1 MPSPGLPL
9 RPGRH
14 LPGAVDSRLMSHI
27 TRALEANV
35 SRAPELTAVTG
46 SRTSLTWRELRDE
59 VAVVAAQLQDTRTL
73 GLLMENSPAWIVT
86 DLAALHAGVVNIPL
100 PGFFSDEQLQHAI
113 QDGQIDTV
121 ITDNPARIKSLLPT
135 SREVNL
141 EIAGKPCVQMFF
153 PVDGANEKHS
163 NTVKVTY
170 TSGTTG
176 TPRGVQLA
184 LKAIETVAASL
195 AEASSADRGD
205 RALVLLPLSILLE
218 NIGSVYVPII
228 AGAEIIV
235 PDSGDLGLSGSSQ
248 IDAEIFAAAL
258 QRIRPTAMI
267 LPPQLLK
274 LLVALAKQHALPDS
288 FRFIAVGG
296 APVGIALLDAAREL
310 ELPVYQGY
318 GLSEACSVVALNTA
332 ENNRMGS
339 VGRLLAHNKARIS
352 EDGEIVIL
360 GETFNGY
367 LNGNGRNTYGELAT
381 GDLGYLDE
389 EGYLYVTGRCRDR
402 IITGYGRNI
411 SPEWIESGF
420 LSHPLIAQAVV
431 FGNDMPCLAAV
442 LVLAQHDP
450 QDINADVI
458 DSAMQEVN
466 ERLPDYARV
475 RDYVIADTPFSVA
488 SGELSASGSPCRA
501 AIERHYFGRIKNQP
515 EVQNEHLL

>member
-1 MPSPGLPL
+1 
-9 RPGRH
+9 
-14 LPGAVDSRLMSHI
+14 MSNI
-27 TRALEANV
+27 TRALEVNA
-35 SRAPELTAVTG
+35 SRAPERTAVTG
-46 SRTSLTWRELRDE
+46 SRRSLTWRELHAE
-59 VAVVAAQLQDTRTL
+59 VAAVAAQLQGTRTL

-86 DLAALHAGVVNIPL
+86 DLAAIHAGIVNIPL
-100 PGFFSDEQLQHAI
+100 PGFFSDEQLRHAI
-113 QDGQIDTV
+113 QDAQIDTV
-121 ITDNPARIKSLLPT
+121 ITDNPARLKSLLPG
-135 SREVNL
+135 SREVSL

-153 PVDGANEKHS
+153 PVNGADKTHS

-176 TPRGVQLA
+176 TPRGVQLS

-195 AEASSADRGD
+195 AEAASAGRDD

-218 NIGSVYVPII
+218 NIGSIYVPII

-235 PDSGDLGLSGSSQ
+235 PDPGDLGLSGSSQ
-248 IDAEIFAAAL
+248 IDAGMFAAAL

-318 GLSEACSVVALNTA
+318 GLSEACSVVALNTV

-339 VGRLLAHNKARIS
+339 VGKLLAHNKVRIN
-352 EDGEIVIL
+352 EDGEIIIL

-389 EGYLYVTGRCRDR
+389 DGYLYVTGRCRDR
-402 IITGYGRNI
+402 IITGFGRNI
-411 SPEWIESGF
+411 SPEWIESEL
-420 LSHPLIAQAVV
+420 LSHPLIAQTVV
-431 FGNDMPCLAAV
+431 FGNDMPCLVAV
-442 LVLAQHDP
+442 LVLAQYDP
-450 QDINADVI
+450 QDINMDVI
-458 DSAMQEVN
+458 DSAMQDVN

-475 RDYVIADTPFSVA
+475 RDYVIADAPFSVA
-488 SGELSASGSPCRA
+488 SGELSASGSPCRS
-501 AIERHYFGRIKNQP
+501 AIEQHYFGQIGNQP

>member
-1 MPSPGLPL
+1 MPVA
-9 RPGRH
+9 H
-14 LPGAVDSRLMSHI
+14 LPGAVDSRLMSNI
-27 TRALEANV
+27 IRALDANATC
-35 SRAPELTAVTG
+35 APDRIAVTG
-46 SRTSLTWRELRDE
+46 SRVTLTWRELHDE
-59 VAVVAAQLQDTRTL
+59 VDTLAENLRGCRTL
-73 GLLMENSPAWIVT
+73 GLLLENSPAWIT
-86 DLAALHAGVVNIPL
+86 ADLAAIRAGIVNIPL
-100 PGFFSDEQLQHAI
+100 PGFFSEEQLRHAMR
-113 QDGQIDTV
+113 DGQVDTV
-121 ITDNPARIKSLLPT
+121 ITDNPARLKSLLPN
-135 SREVNL
+135 SREITL
-141 EIAGKPCVQMFF
+141 EIAGQSCVQMILS
-153 PVDGANEKHS
+153 VDEADKKHG

-176 TPRGVQLA
+176 TPRGVQLS

-195 AEASSADRGD
+195 VGAASAGTND

-218 NIGSVYVPII
+218 NIGSVYVPVI
-228 AGAEIIV
+228 AGAEIHV
-235 PDSGDLGLSGSSQ
+235 PDAGDLGLSGSSQ
-248 IDAEIFAAAL
+248 IDAERFAAAL

-274 LLVALAKQHALPDS
+274 LLVALAAQHALPDS

-296 APVGIALLDAAREL
+296 APVGIALLDTARDL
-310 ELPVYQGY
+310 ALPVYQGY

-339 VGRLLAHNKARIS
+339 VGRLLAHNKARIN
-352 EDGEIVIL
+352 EDGEIIII

-367 LNGNGRNTYGELAT
+367 LNGNGRNADGELAT

-411 SPEWIESGF
+411 SPEWVESEL

-442 LVLAQHDP
+442 LVLSRHDP
-450 QDINADVI
+450 QDVDAAILDGV
-458 DSAMQEVN
+458 MQEVN

-475 RDYVIADTPFSVA
+475 CDFIIADMPFSVA
-488 SGELSASGSPCRA
+488 NGELSVSGSPCRA
-501 AIERHYFGRIKNQP
+501 AIEQHYLRQGKNLH
-515 EVQNEHLL
+515 EVQYEQLL

>member
-1 MPSPGLPL
+1 
-9 RPGRH
+9 
-14 LPGAVDSRLMSHI
+14 MSII
-27 TRALEANV
+27 TRALEDNA
-35 SRAPELTAVTG
+35 SSAPERIAVTG
-46 SRTSLTWRELRDE
+46 SRRSLTWRDLHDE
-59 VAVVAAQLQDTRTL
+59 VTAVAAKLQGGRTL
-73 GLLMENSPAWIVT
+73 GLFMENSPAWIIA
-86 DLAALHAGVVNIPL
+86 DLAAIHAGVVNIPL
-100 PGFFSDEQLQHAI
+100 PGFFSEEQLRHAI
-113 QDGQIDTV
+113 RDGQIDTV
-121 ITDNPARIKSLLPT
+121 ITDNPARIKSLLPN
-135 SREVNL
+135 SREDSL
-141 EIAGKPCVQMFF
+141 EIAGQQCVRIFI
-153 PVDGANEKHS
+153 PVDGADEKHS

-195 AEASSADRGD
+195 AKAVSASRDD

-218 NIGSVYVPII
+218 NIGSVYVPML

-235 PDSGDLGLSGSSQ
+235 PDAGDLGLIGSSQ
-248 IDAEIFAAAL
+248 VDAGTFAAAL

-288 FRFIAVGG
+288 LRFIAVGG
-296 APVGIALLDAAREL
+296 APVGIGLLDAAREL

-339 VGRLLAHNKARIS
+339 VGRLLAHNKVRIN
-352 EDGEIVIL
+352 EEGEIIII

-367 LNGNGRNTYGELAT
+367 LKGNGRNTDGELAT

-389 EGYLYVTGRCRDR
+389 DGYLYVTGRCRDR
-402 IITGYGRNI
+402 IITSFGRNI
-411 SPEWIESGF
+411 SPEWIESEL
-420 LSHPLIAQAVV
+420 LSQPLIAQAVV

-450 QDINADVI
+450 QEINTDVI
-458 DSAMQEVN
+458 DGTMQEVN
-466 ERLPDYARV
+466 ARLPDYAMV
-475 RDYVIADTPFSVA
+475 RDYVIADAPFSVA
-488 SGELSASGSPCRA
+488 SGELSACGSPCRA
-501 AIERHYFGRIKNQP
+501 AIGQHYFERQKNQP
-515 EVQNEHLL
+515 EVRNEQLL